1 MSRPLRWYDAISI
14 NIYYTGLMVIAQTMT
29 PLVAPLLVQAF
40 VGESQQG
47 TYYGTLR
54 LWSLMAALLAQALM
68 GMLSD
73 RSTHKLGRRRPFI
86 FAGTLLDLVFIA
98 LIGFSAGLEGL
109 NGFWTLFV
117 LLIFLQL
124 SLNIGQ
130 GALQGLIPDLV
141 PEDRRG
147 FFSGVK
153 ALFEVPI
160 PVILVSFTIGRM
172 ISAGQMWTA
181 LATAMGVLFLTMLVT
196 ITVPEKRLEGKQP
209 PLDWAPIIRL
219 GLMTALFTVVILG
232 MGWLV
237 RALGSLLVYTSLS
250 NQLVGMG
257 LLGFATMLVA
267 VAIGVYMS
275 VSLSIGKDAK
285 ENPSFTWWVINRL
298 AYLVGSTN
306 LSSFAIYFLQGRMG
320 FAREAA
326 AKPASQLILLVGVF
340 ILVLAVPSGWLAD
353 KFGRKPLVAIA
364 GLTAALGVLVLI
376 LAPNMTVVYIGGV
389 IVGAATGL
397 FFTANWALGTMLA
410 PKEEAGRYLG
420 ISNLAGAGAG
430 AVGAYIGGPIADYFT
445 VQVPSQPGLGYVVLF
460 AIYGGL
466 FLFSVIAL
474 AGVKRQ
480 A

>member
-29 PLVAPLLVQAF
+29 PLVAPLLVQGF

-73 RSTHKLGRRRPFI
+73 RSTSRFGRRRPFI
-86 FAGTLLDLVFIA
+86 FAGTLLDLVFIT
-98 LIGFSAGLEGL
+98 LIGFSAGLQGI
-109 NGFWTLFV
+109 NGFWTLFF
-117 LLIFLQL
+117 LLILLQF

-141 PEDRRG
+141 PENKRG

-153 ALFEVPI
+153 ALFEVPL

-172 ISAGQMWTA
+172 ISAGNLWGA
-181 LATAMGVLFLTMLVT
+181 LFTAMAALFLAMLVT
-196 ITVPEKRLEGKQP
+196 MLVPEKRLEGTQP
-209 PLDWAPIIRL
+209 PLDWTPIIRL
-219 GLMTALFTVVILG
+219 GLMTALFTLVILS

-237 RALGSLLVYTSLS
+237 RSLS
-250 NQLVGMG
+250 TLFSNSSVTVLMIGMG
-257 LLGFATMLVA
+257 LIGFAAMLVA
-267 VAIGVYMS
+267 VAMGVYLS
-275 VSLSIGKDAK
+275 VSLSIGKAAR

-326 AKPASQLILLVGVF
+326 AKPASQLILVVGLF
-340 ILVLAVPSGWLAD
+340 ILALAVPSGWLAD

-376 LAPNMTVVYIGGV
+376 LAPDMTMIYLGGV

-397 FFTANWALGTMLA
+397 FFSANWALGTTLV

-445 VQVPSQPGLGYVVLF
+445 VSVPGQPGLGYVVLF
-460 AIYGGL
+460 AIYAGL

-474 AGVKRQ
+474 AGIKRQ